1 MPFQFQP
8 GGGVAFNGSAGAFVA
23 MSATSVTNRR
33 LMVQPS
39 LRMRVS
45 LDGGTTYGVVG
56 PQDSGRAHDFGVTD
70 PSTISIKSDTTNSG
84 TCYWW
89 TLDAGES

>member
-1 MPFQFQP
+1 MPFQYQP
-8 GGGVAFNGSAGAFVA
+8 GGGIAFNANSGAFVL
-23 MSATSVTNRR
+23 MSATSVPNRR
-33 LMVQPS
+33 LMVQPT

-45 LDGGTTYGVVG
+45 LDGTNYGVVG

-70 PSTISIKSDTTNSG
+70 PNTLSIKSDTSGSG